1 MSNIKICLLVIA
13 LVVSPTMAQCA
24 DNPGEIPFKLVEG
37 FGIVIR
43 GEIGSMRDLNFLLD
57 TGAVPS
63 VLGQRAASQMG
74 IHGARGSLTL
84 LNKDSQAEYV
94 TVDEVQ
100 LGWIRTA
107 RLPMVVVDLAHLEQR
122 LGTRIDAI
130 IGLDLFVGQDISIDY
145 KHRKITRGL
154 SGLAR
159 HSVAVAVE
167 TFIASGAPYWVVPIS
182 LGGEALRVL
191 LDTGA
196 NDLGL
201 FAPRA
206 STPFKLVRS
215 ETIAHESA
223 TGEDKAVTMRPMVLV
238 LSDGKFKNQVAVV
251 LGEAPG
257 ALQEIDGVLGPT
269 ALRIT
274 RIELD
279 WGQKCLRWDTQ

>member
-1 MSNIKICLLVIA
+1 MSNIKICLLVTV

-24 DNPGEIPFKLVEG
+24 DTQVEIPFNLVQG

-43 GEIGSMRDLNFLLD
+43 GEIGSVRDLNFLLD

-63 VLGQRAASQMG
+63 VLGQRAASHMG
-74 IHGARGSLTL
+74 IRGARASLTL

-100 LGWIRTA
+100 LGWIRTV

-145 KHRKITRGL
+145 KHRRITRGL

-159 HSVAVAVE
+159 HSVAVE
-167 TFIASGAPYWVVPIS
+167 TFIASGAPYWVVPIL

-201 FAPRA
+201 FAPRT
-206 STPFKLVRS
+206 STPLKLVRS

-223 TGEDKAVTMRPMVLV
+223 TRKDKAITMRPMVLV

-251 LGEAPG
+251 LGAAPG
-257 ALQEIDGVLGPT
+257 ALQEVDGVLGPT
-269 ALRIT
+269 ALGIT

-279 WGQKCLRWDTQ
+279 WGQKYLRWDTQ